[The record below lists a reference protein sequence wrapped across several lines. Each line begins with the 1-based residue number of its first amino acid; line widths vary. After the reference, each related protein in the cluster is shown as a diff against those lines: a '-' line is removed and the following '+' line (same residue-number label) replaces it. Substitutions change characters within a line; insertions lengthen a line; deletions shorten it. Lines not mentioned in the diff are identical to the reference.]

1 MKGCCGFVVMLAV
14 ALASLLLADS
24 AVAQT
29 FSYSR
34 GWKSG
39 KRAVGAAGAALPS
52 AGAAAAGLGGRVGP
66 ADDILAEDL
75 PLYRYFLE
83 GRGEHRVPYD
93 PWRLVEDPLL
103 HLVRR
108 PALAQSGEQP
118 GDHDDR

>member
-1 MKGCCGFVVMLAV
+1 MIVLLA
-14 ALASLLLADS
+14 AAMAALLLADC
-24 AVAQT
+24 AVGQT

-39 KRAVGAAGAALPS
+39 KRAVGAAGAALPPS
-52 AGAAAAGLGGRVGP
+52 GPPSVSLGGRP

-93 PWRLVEDPLL
+93 PWRLVEDPVL

-108 PALAQSGEQP
+108 PGLPQSSEQAGE
-118 GDHDDR
+118 HDER